1 MQVLEI
7 KFEDTF
13 TSMQDQLTRKG
24 SGEDLAYLRR
34 DVSQMASRD
43 ELSEIRVDIEDQFN
57 LLNTKIGDK
66 DQYIKVMGENIEA
79 RVDQKLNE
87 WKAKVNQRVEG
98 TDRNIEI
105 AMDQMTSQLSAQSQ
119 DYAKLM
125 ETQILTAKH
134 DI

>member
-43 ELSEIRVDIEDQFN
+43 ELSEIRADIEDQLN

-66 DQYIKVMGENIEA
+66 DQYIKVMGENIEE
-79 RVDQKLNE
+79 RVD
-87 WKAKVNQRVEG
+87 
-98 TDRNIEI
+98 
-105 AMDQMTSQLSAQSQ
+105 
-119 DYAKLM
+119 
-125 ETQILTAKH
+125 
-134 DI
+134 